1 MLDLKYLKPREE
13 TDDCTLVVV
22 SDEWWWYN
30 REYFLEYGRNKRYI
44 TLFLD
49 YIY

>member
-22 SDEWWWYN
+22 SDKPIVMKYVEC
-30 REYFLEYGRNKRYI
+30 
-44 TLFLD
+44 
-49 YIY
+49 